1 MGLFIE
7 RVRVLELVFNVLI
20 VNFVVVLIC
29 LLLSLLLKVL
39 IFLGWFLIL
48 LIWILNGL
56 LGIWVLLKWM
66 LIKWLLNFLGVKWIV
81 KFLLLSLDI
90 WVFFF
95 FFEGVIIEVF
105 MLLIFVFVWIEKEVG
120 WFIFKLFFV
129 RFDIL
134 RFWKWFLIFGDIII
148 LNGFFGMFLFVNWMW
163 IVYFLGVV
171 GKYEMLYELFLLLV
185 YLIFDLVGF
194 LIVIVRFFGLVL
206 CVYIVNFLGW
216 FIIFFLSLGFVVIYL
231 VVLFYIGVLM
241 KILKGFLG
249 IFFFF
254 LFLNWI

>member
-1 MGLFIE
+1 M
-7 RVRVLELVFNVLI
+7 
-20 VNFVVVLIC
+20 
-29 LLLSLLLKVL
+29 
-39 IFLGWFLIL
+39 
-48 LIWILNGL
+48 
-56 LGIWVLLKWM
+56 
-66 LIKWLLNFLGVKWIV
+66 
-81 KFLLLSLDI
+81 
-90 WVFFF
+90 
-95 FFEGVIIEVF
+95 
-105 MLLIFVFVWIEKEVG
+105 
-120 WFIFKLFFV
+120 
-129 RFDIL
+129 
-134 RFWKWFLIFGDIII
+134 IFGDIII

-254 LFLNWI
+254 CF